1 MSERRPLLEVSGLCK
16 AYAGVRRRIE
26 VLRGLDLAVDAG
38 EAIAVVGDSG
48 VGKSTLLHVLG
59 GLDQPDAGAIR
70 FRGEDLLARSAAGLA
85 EYRNRS
91 IGFVFQFHHLLP
103 EFSALEN
110 VEMPFRI
117 GRRTEAA
124 AELARTTLQRL
135 GLEERVDH
143 RPAALS
149 GGEQQ
154 RVAIARAL
162 APGPE
167 MVLADEPTGNL
178 DSHTGQEIH
187 ALLVELN
194 RERGTTMLVVTHN
207 PELAGMMPRRLRMID
222 GGKLVDADT
231 ASPPPTSAR
240 RRATRR
246 STTPRP
252 SSPKTSSS

>member
-1 MSERRPLLEVSGLCK
+1 MSEAPPLLEVAGLAK

-26 VLRGLDLAVDAG
+26 VLRGLDLRVGAG

-59 GLDQPDAGAIR
+59 GLDRPDAGALL
-70 FRGEDLLARSAAGLA
+70 FRGQDLLALSPAEVA

-103 EFSALEN
+103 EFTALEN

-117 GRRTEAA
+117 GRRGEGAAETAA
-124 AELARTTLQRL
+124 ATLTRL
-135 GLEERVDH
+135 GLADRLDH

-162 APGPE
+162 APSPDL
-167 MVLADEPTGNL
+167 VLADEPTGNL
-178 DSHTGQEIH
+178 DPGSARGVFE
-187 ALLVELN
+187 LLREVQA
-194 RERGTTMLVVTHN
+194 ERGFAMVLATHSGR
-207 PELAGMMPRRLRMID
+207 LARACDRVLRLEE
-222 GGKLVDADT
+222 GVL
-231 ASPPPTSAR
+231 
-240 RRATRR
+240 RALDEAETVRYFEGLLG
-246 STTPRP
+246 
-252 SSPKTSSS
+252 